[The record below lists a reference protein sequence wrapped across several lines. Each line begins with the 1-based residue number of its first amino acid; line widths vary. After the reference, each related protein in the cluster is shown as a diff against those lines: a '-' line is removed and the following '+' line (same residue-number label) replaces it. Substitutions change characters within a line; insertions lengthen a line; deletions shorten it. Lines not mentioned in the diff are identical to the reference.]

1 MKRLS
6 ILAIAVVM
14 SVACLVLA
22 GSYGASLYYAAGHGS
37 GCADCHEMAEQVSAV
52 HGSPH
57 YNAQCTDC
65 HNAGVRDKLR
75 HVVKHFTTTFPDGIH
90 LRQADA
96 QSMIANCQSCH
107 QHETASWHAG
117 PHSATFRQIFL
128 DTSHNTRRRLNDDCL
143 RCHGMYFDGA
153 MRELVQPQDTRGP
166 WRLKPAGLVDEPA
179 IPCLACHW
187 IHREGLPQSKP
198 LIAHLRCR
206 PSGARFAR
214 PFTIAARSCTS
225 APPSSPFPYSTM
237 DPARSKSA
245 PTRAR
250 ASATSAMRRAFP
262 EAASPAA
269 VNQWGPQAGSGDDR
283 TPLGVH
289 EGLSC
294 LACHTGHNESAR
306 ASCATCH
313 PALSN
318 CGLDVE
324 KMDTTFANP
333 KSAHNI
339 HWVKC
344 MDCHQ
349 HGVPKSPRRDATRIA
364 QDEVPGMGAKI
375 AAPTP

>member
-6 ILAIAVVM
+6 ILAIAVVI

-117 PHSATFRQIFL
+117 PHSATFGQIFL

-198 LIAHLRCR
+198 SSRISVAGPPVRDSLAFYDRREELHFRAAVLAIPVLYDGPR
-206 PSGARFAR
+206 PVKVSPDPRQGV
-214 PFTIAARSCTS
+214 CYQCH
-225 APPSSPFPYSTM
+225 AP
-237 DPARSKSA
+237 R
-245 PTRAR
+245 
-250 ASATSAMRRAFP
+250 FP

-333 KSAHNI
+333 KSAHNV
-339 HWVKC
+339 HWIKC